1 MLPSLEEIKGLR
13 IKIGL
18 TQKQLADLVGLSQSY
33 IARLEKG
40 DINPTYENIRKIYSV
55 LESYLDQN
63 LNNEITAKEIMTRN
77 VISVNSNDTI
87 EKAINIMINNGISQ
101 LPVLDNDVIVGSI
114 TEELVNKLLNSEKL
128 KNNIKNKKIKDFME
142 DSFPQISENT
152 SIKIVSYLL
161 KQYQAVLVISR
172 GKLVGIITKTDL
184 IKILSQ
190 KL

>member
-1 MLPSLEEIKGLR
+1 MLPSLEEIRGLR

-77 VISVNSNDTI
+77 VISINSNDTI

-101 LPVLDNDVIVGSI
+101 LPVLDNDIIVGSI
-114 TEELVNKLLNSEKL
+114 TEELVNKLLNNEKL

-152 SIKIVSYLL
+152 SIKIISYLL
-161 KQYQAVLVISR
+161 KQYQAVLVISK

>member
-114 TEELVNKLLNSEKL
+114 TEELVNKLLNNEKL
-128 KNNIKNKKIKDFME
+128 KNNIKNKKIKDYME

-152 SIKIVSYLL
+152 SIKIISYLL
-161 KQYQAVLVISR
+161 KQYQAVLVISK

>member
-114 TEELVNKLLNSEKL
+114 TEELVNKLLNNEKL
-128 KNNIKNKKIKDFME
+128 KNNIKNKKIKDYME

>member
-128 KNNIKNKKIKDFME
+128 KNNIKNKKIKDYME